1 MEVTIALVSVIVILA
16 IAFTVVL
23 RRQPTTNTQLPPAL
37 PTLTAAEIRDVIREI
52 HSETLRDLAGQAKDD
67 RDDAINVATREM
79 GNAIEQAKKQI
90 DETIGR
96 VETELDRLR
105 EANSEKFGN
114 VDNAVARLSEQAAA
128 LTKVL
133 SSAQGR
139 GNWGERM
146 LEDILSNSGFKK
158 GTNYDVQETLSE
170 GGRPDYSFYLPPN
183 RVVYLDSKFPLENY
197 LKYCDAKDE
206 ATRKIYRE
214 NFLKNVEQRVK
225 ELEKRDYA
233 NQGDRQA
240 LDSVLLFIPNDGV
253 VAFIQENKP
262 MLIDEA
268 ARKKVVFCSPLTLY
282 MFLSMMHQAASSFYM
297 EQNANEVLRLLGR
310 FDKAWLAYVKYVN
323 GIFTNFNNLQTKLK
337 AITKGKIFRGVETV
351 LQDVREVAQARGI
364 EADASGAVIV
374 EGLISEIE
382 DSDDEEGDTDDE

>member
-1 MEVTIALVSVIVILA
+1 MEVIIALVSLIVILA
-16 IAFTVVL
+16 VAFAVVL
-23 RRQPTTNTQLPPAL
+23 RRPPATNTQLPPAL

-52 HSETLRDLAGQAKDD
+52 HSETLRDLADQAKDD
-67 RDDAINVATREM
+67 RDDAIGVATREM
-79 GNAIEQAKKQI
+79 GTAIEQAKKQI

-114 VDNAVARLSEQAAA
+114 VDNAVAQLSAQAAA

-197 LKYCDAKDE
+197 LKFCDAKDE

-262 MLIDEA
+262 TLIDEA

-310 FDKAWLAYVKYVN
+310 FDKAWMAYVKYVN
-323 GIFTNFNNLQTKLK
+323 GVFTNFNNLQKKLK

-351 LQDVREVAQARGI
+351 LQDVREVAQTRGI
-364 EADASGAVIV
+364 EADASGAVLID
-374 EGLISEIE
+374 ELISEIE

>member
-206 ATRKIYRE
+206 ATRKVYRE

>member
-1 MEVTIALVSVIVILA
+1 
-16 IAFTVVL
+16 
-23 RRQPTTNTQLPPAL
+23 LPPAL

-90 DETIGR
+90 DETISR

-105 EANSEKFGN
+105 ETNSEKFGN

-323 GIFTNFNNLQTKLK
+323 GVFTNFNNLQKKLK

-374 EGLISEIE
+374 DELISEIE

>member
-1 MEVTIALVSVIVILA
+1 MEVTVALASVIVIMA

-23 RRQPTTNTQLPPAL
+23 RRQPTTNSQVPAGL
-37 PTLTAAEIRDVIREI
+37 PTLSAAEIRDVIREI

-67 RDDAINVATREM
+67 RDDAIAVASREM
-79 GNAIEQAKKQI
+79 GNAIGLAKKQI
-90 DETIGR
+90 DETVGR
-96 VETELDRLR
+96 VEAELDRLR

-114 VDNAVARLSEQAAA
+114 VDNAVSRLSEQAAA

>member
-1 MEVTIALVSVIVILA
+1 MEVTIALVSVVVILA

-23 RRQPTTNTQLPPAL
+23 RRQPITNTQLPPAL

-90 DETIGR
+90 DETISR

-105 EANSEKFGN
+105 ETNSEKFGN

-323 GIFTNFNNLQTKLK
+323 GVFTNFNNLQKKLK

-374 EGLISEIE
+374 DELISEIE

>member
-1 MEVTIALVSVIVILA
+1 MEVIIALVSVIVILA
-16 IAFTVVL
+16 IALTVVL
-23 RRQPTTNTQLPPAL
+23 RRQPTTNTYLPPAL

-67 RDDAINVATREM
+67 RDDAISVATREM

-114 VDNAVARLSEQAAA
+114 VDHAVAQLSAQAAA

-197 LKYCDAKDE
+197 LKYCDTKDE

-262 MLIDEA
+262 TLIDEA

-310 FDKAWLAYVKYVN
+310 FDKAWMAYVKYVN
-323 GIFTNFNNLQTKLK
+323 GVFTNFNNLQKKLK

-351 LQDVREVAQARGI
+351 LQDVREVAQTRGI
-364 EADASGAVIV
+364 EADASGAVLID
-374 EGLISEIE
+374 ELISEIE

>member
-1 MEVTIALVSVIVILA
+1 MEVTIALVSVVVILA

-23 RRQPTTNTQLPPAL
+23 RRQPITNTQLPPAL

-114 VDNAVARLSEQAAA
+114 VDHAVAQLSAQAAA

-253 VAFIQENKP
+253 VAFIQENRP

-323 GIFTNFNNLQTKLK
+323 GVFTNFNNLQKKLK

-374 EGLISEIE
+374 DELISEIE